1 MKSAFISRLALIL
14 SLTAGA
20 AWAANGTWTNNGSG
34 NWSDTTK
41 WLSATMATGQSFTA
55 FFTNPISASRTV
67 TVDAAVSPMTL
78 GHLTFRSAT
87 NANTW
92 TVTGGVVSLSVAS
105 AAPTVTVMAGSA
117 VISSVVTGTAGL
129 VKSGTGTLT
138 LATAAYG
145 GNTLLD
151 GGTLAYS
158 SDYADMKALVW
169 GPVTGSVTISTLDLN
184 GASVTA
190 AALTNRINNTTT
202 NRLIIGTGRT
212 LTVSGALTIGCDLLG
227 TSTTQT
233 RLVTS
238 GAGTLRVTN
247 SASAITIGQAQASQ
261 NSFNSGVVDLASLT
275 SVFFNVST
283 LRVGYGL
290 TANGVLTLSD
300 SDNVITTAVIVVSD
314 STNNNAYGTSR
325 LGLGAGESK

>member
-212 LTVSGALTIGCDLLG
+212 LTVKFEELVPVPDGLLDLHP
-227 TSTTQT
+227 
-233 RLVTS
+233 V
-238 GAGTLRVTN
+238 
-247 SASAITIGQAQASQ
+247 
-261 NSFNSGVVDLASLT
+261 
-275 SVFFNVST
+275 
-283 LRVGYGL
+283 
-290 TANGVLTLSD
+290 
-300 SDNVITTAVIVVSD
+300 
-314 STNNNAYGTSR
+314 
-325 LGLGAGESK
+325 